1 MKKTKVLIA
10 GIGGVG
16 GYFGGLLAK
25 HYQHNSEVEIYFL
38 ARGNHLEEI
47 KANGLRVI
55 KGSTEF
61 YVHPFLATDNVSN
74 IGVVDFILVCCKSYD
89 LDKLIEELQPCINN
103 DTVLLPLLNG
113 VDAKNSIQKICP
125 NNLVFDG
132 CAYIVSRLKSPG
144 IIENTR
150 KMESLYF
157 GIDDFRDDRI
167 DLLESIFKNAG
178 IEATQSNAI
187 SKIVWDKFI
196 FISAIATATSY
207 FNKTIGEILI
217 DNNCAETVS
226 SLLNEVIQLAH
237 AKHIKIAEDTHQK
250 TMSKYAS
257 LPFETTTSM
266 HSDFKAGKGK
276 TEIESLTGYV
286 VREAEILG
294 IEVPLFEKLYE
305 SLLR

>member
-1 MKKTKVLIA
+1 MKKTKILIA

-16 GYFGGLLAK
+16 GYFGGSLAK
-25 HYQHNSEVEIYFL
+25 HYQHNSDVEVSFL
-38 ARGNHLEEI
+38 ARGNHLAEI
-47 KANGLRVI
+47 NTNGLKVI
-55 KGSTEF
+55 KGDYEF
-61 YVHPFLATDNVSN
+61 IAHPFSASDKAAD
-74 IGVVDFILVCCKSYD
+74 IGVVDYILVCCKSYG
-89 LDKLIEELQPCINN
+89 LQSILNELPPCINN
-103 DTVLLPLLNG
+103 DTILLPFLNG
-113 VDAKNSIQKICP
+113 VDAKPIIQSCFP
-125 NNLVFDG
+125 NNLVLDG

-144 IIENTR
+144 IIENNG

-178 IEATQSNAI
+178 IEATQSTAI

-226 SLLNEVIQLAH
+226 GLLNEVIQLAH
-237 AKHIKIAEDTHQK
+237 AKQIKIADDTHLK

-266 HSDFKAGKGK
+266 HSDFKSGNGK
-276 TEIESLTGYV
+276 TELESLTGYV
-286 VREAEILG
+286 LREAEKIC
-294 IEVPLFEKLYE
+294 IDAPMFKKLYN
-305 SLLR
+305 SLL